1 MTYCQKWRTIIVIFQ
16 KTLRFFVDLPIL
28 YLEEVY
34 SMTKISSIAQS
45 IQSQQ
50 VQRKGRKTEVS
61 PGNQANDKVE
71 ISSEARKLQDSSA
84 VQSVATKAVNDSPEV
99 REDKIEEVRQKIVD
113 GFYDQANIASALAD
127 KLLRE
132 FGI

>member
-1 MTYCQKWRTIIVIFQ
+1 MI
-16 KTLRFFVDLPIL
+16 
-28 YLEEVY
+28 
-34 SMTKISSIAQS
+34 KISSIAQS

-50 VQRKGRKTEVS
+50 VQRKGRKTEVPS
-61 PGNQANDKVE
+61 GNQANDKVA

-84 VQSVATKAVNDSPEV
+84 VHLTATKAVNDVPEV
-99 REDKIEEVRQKIVD
+99 REDKIEEVRQKISD
-113 GFYDQANIASALAD
+113 GFYDQANIASVLAD